1 MINSS
6 AKVLDCTQAKHNLEN
21 KKQQENQPQRPARKL
36 RIAIITE
43 TWPPEINGVS
53 LSVMQLTKGLQ
64 RRGHKI
70 LLVRPQQSEKNH
82 SFYPDQEC
90 VVRSQSIPKYP
101 QMQFGWPQIF
111 KIGQALDQFKADIV
125 HIVTE
130 GPLGLAALNQAK
142 LRNIP
147 ISSGF
152 HSSFHDFS
160 RYFDMA
166 FLVRPVRQYLKWFH
180 NQTDL
185 TLVPSA
191 DTRQVLKDEFGLR
204 CPMRIISRGVDN
216 QRFNRNLRSSGLRRQ
231 WQVDD
236 NTTVLLSVGRVSPE
250 KEVPFIIKSFYALK
264 KHQPQRKLKMVVV
277 GDGPIRED
285 LEKQYPDV
293 IFMGAQMG
301 EALAMCYA
309 SADAFLFA
317 SEVDTFGNVVLEAV
331 SSGLPVLAYNYAA
344 PALMVENERTGW
356 LLPFGD
362 KEAWQKT
369 LLNLPSL
376 KDLAHMGQIASQK
389 VGDCGWDRPV
399 ADFESALLHYAK
411 KPTMYLLF

>member
-1 MINSS
+1 MTNQS
-6 AKVLDCTQAKHNLEN
+6 AIVLDYAQAKLQQNKNLQNES
-21 KKQQENQPQRPARKL
+21 KLPARKL
-36 RIAIITE
+36 RIAIVTE

-70 LLVRPQQSEKNH
+70 LLIRPQQSEKNH

-185 TLVPSA
+185 TLVPSE

-231 WQVDD
+231 WQADD

-250 KEVPFIIKSFYALK
+250 KEVPFILKSYQELK
-264 KHQPQRKLKMVVV
+264 KYQPQRKLKMVVV

-293 IFMGAQMG
+293 TFMGAQMG

-309 SADAFLFA
+309 SADVFLFA
-317 SEVDTFGNVVLEAV
+317 SEVDTFGNVVLEALA
-331 SSGLPVLAYNYAA
+331 SGLPVLAYNYAA
-344 PALMVENERTGW
+344 PALMVEHGRTGW
-356 LLPFGD
+356 LPPFAD
-362 KEAWQKT
+362 KQAWQKT

-376 KDLAHMGQIASQK
+376 KDLAHMGQIAGQK
-389 VGDCGWDRPV
+389 VADCGWDRPV
-399 ADFESALLHYAK
+399 ADFETALLQYAK
-411 KPTMYLLF
+411 KPTMYLQF

>member
-1 MINSS
+1 MTDYIIKTESLNFRFSKNK
-6 AKVLDCTQAKHNLEN
+6 KVLDD
-21 KKQQENQPQRPARKL
+21 
-36 RIAIITE
+36 I
-43 TWPPEINGVS
+43 S
-53 LSVMQLTKGLQ
+53 L
-64 RRGHKI
+64 
-70 LLVRPQQSEKNH
+70 N
-82 SFYPDQEC
+82 
-90 VVRSQSIPKYP
+90 IPKGSIYGFLGPNGAGKSTTMRLLTGILPEQEDAISLFGKPLKEQLP
-101 QMQFGWPQIF
+101 QVFDN
-111 KIGQALDQFKADIV
+111 IGALV
-125 HIVTE
+125 E
-130 GPLGLAALNQAK
+130 SPALYLHLSGYNNLKYIAK

-180 NQTDL
+180 KQTDL
-185 TLVPSA
+185 TLVPSE

-293 IFMGAQMG
+293 VFMGAQMG

-344 PALMVENERTGW
+344 PALMVEHERTGW

-369 LLNLPSL
+369 LLKLPSL

-411 KPTMYLLF
+411 KPTMYVQF

>member
-1 MINSS
+1 MTNQS
-6 AKVLDCTQAKHNLEN
+6 AIVLDYAQAKLQQN
-21 KKQQENQPQRPARKL
+21 KNQQNESKLPARKL
-36 RIAIITE
+36 RIAIVTE

-70 LLVRPQQSEKNH
+70 LLIRPQQSEKNH

-185 TLVPSA
+185 TLVPSE

-231 WQVDD
+231 WQADD

-250 KEVPFIIKSFYALK
+250 KEVPFILKSYQELK
-264 KHQPQRKLKMVVV
+264 KYQPQRKLKMVVV

-293 IFMGAQMG
+293 TFMGAQMG

-309 SADAFLFA
+309 SADVFLFA
-317 SEVDTFGNVVLEAV
+317 SEVDTFGNVVLEALA
-331 SSGLPVLAYNYAA
+331 SGLPVLAYNYAA
-344 PALMVENERTGW
+344 PALMVEHGRTGW
-356 LLPFGD
+356 LLPFAD
-362 KEAWQKT
+362 KQAWQKT

-376 KDLAHMGQIASQK
+376 KDLAHMGQIAGQK
-389 VGDCGWDRPV
+389 VADCGWDRPV
-399 ADFESALLHYAK
+399 ADFEDALLQYAK
-411 KPTMYLLF
+411 KPTMYVQF

>member
-1 MINSS
+1 MINAS
-6 AKVLDCTQAKHNLEN
+6 ANVLDYAQAKLQQN
-21 KKQQENQPQRPARKL
+21 KKQQPESSSPARKL
-36 RIAIITE
+36 RIAIVTE

-70 LLVRPQQSEKNH
+70 LLIRPQQSEKNYH
-82 SFYPDQEC
+82 FYPDQEC
-90 VVRSQSIPKYP
+90 VVRSQSIPKYS
-101 QMQFGWPQIF
+101 QLQFGWPQIF

-142 LRNIP
+142 LRQIP

-166 FLVRPVRQYLKWFH
+166 FLVKPVRQYLKWFH

-185 TLVPSA
+185 TLVPSE
-191 DTRQVLKDEFGLR
+191 DTRQVLNQFGLR
-204 CPMRIISRGVDN
+204 CPMRIIGRGVDN
-216 QRFNRNLRSSGLRRQ
+216 QRFNHNLRSSGLRRR
-231 WQVDD
+231 WQADD

-250 KEVPFIIKSFYALK
+250 KEVPFILQSFNVLK
-264 KHQPQRKLKMVVV
+264 QHQPQRKLKMVVV
-277 GDGPIRED
+277 GDGPIREE
-285 LEKQYPDV
+285 LQQQYPDV
-293 IFMGAQMG
+293 IFMGEQVG
-301 EALAMCYA
+301 ESLAMCYA

-317 SEVDTFGNVVLEAV
+317 SEVDTFGNVVLEAMA
-331 SSGLPVLAYNYAA
+331 SGLPVLAYNYAA
-344 PALMVENERTGW
+344 PALMVEHARTGW
-356 LLPFGD
+356 LLPFAD
-362 KEAWQKT
+362 KAAWQKT
-369 LLNLPSL
+369 LMNLPSL
-376 KDLAHMGQIASQK
+376 KDLAHMGQIASNK

-399 ADFESALLHYAK
+399 ADFEDALLQYAK
-411 KPTMYLLF
+411 KPTMYVQF

>member
-1 MINSS
+1 MTNQTAI
-6 AKVLDCTQAKHNLEN
+6 VLDYAQAKLQQN
-21 KKQQENQPQRPARKL
+21 KNQQNESKLPARKL
-36 RIAIITE
+36 RIAVVTE

-70 LLVRPQQSEKNH
+70 LLIRPQQSEKNH

-185 TLVPSA
+185 TLVPSE

-231 WQVDD
+231 WQADD

-250 KEVPFIIKSFYALK
+250 KEVPFILKSYQELK
-264 KHQPQRKLKMVVV
+264 IHQPQRKLKMVVV

-293 IFMGAQMG
+293 TFMGAQMG

-309 SADAFLFA
+309 SADVFLFA

-331 SSGLPVLAYNYAA
+331 ASGLPVLAYNYAA
-344 PALMVENERTGW
+344 PALMIEHGRTGW
-356 LLPFGD
+356 LLAFAD
-362 KEAWQKT
+362 KQAWQKT

-376 KDLAHMGQIASQK
+376 KDLAHMGQIAGQK

-411 KPTMYLLF
+411 KPTMYLQL

>member
-1 MINSS
+1 MTNQS
-6 AKVLDCTQAKHNLEN
+6 AIVLDYAQAKLQQN
-21 KKQQENQPQRPARKL
+21 KNQQNESKLPARKL
-36 RIAIITE
+36 RIAIVTE

-70 LLVRPQQSEKNH
+70 LLVRPQQSEKTH

-185 TLVPSA
+185 TLVPSE

-231 WQVDD
+231 WQADD

-250 KEVPFIIKSFYALK
+250 KEVPFILKSYQELK
-264 KHQPQRKLKMVVV
+264 RYQPQRKLKMVVV

-293 IFMGAQMG
+293 TFMGAQMG

-309 SADAFLFA
+309 SADVFLFA

-331 SSGLPVLAYNYAA
+331 ASGLPVLAYNYAA
-344 PALMVENERTGW
+344 PALMVEHGRTGW
-356 LLPFGD
+356 LLPFAD
-362 KEAWQKT
+362 KQAWQKT
-369 LLNLPSL
+369 LLN
-376 KDLAHMGQIASQK
+376 
-389 VGDCGWDRPV
+389 
-399 ADFESALLHYAK
+399 
-411 KPTMYLLF
+411 

>member
-1 MINSS
+1 MTNQS
-6 AKVLDCTQAKHNLEN
+6 AIVLDYAQAKLQQN
-21 KKQQENQPQRPARKL
+21 KNQQNESKLPARNL
-36 RIAIITE
+36 RIAIVTE

-185 TLVPSA
+185 TLVPSE

-231 WQVDD
+231 WQADD

-250 KEVPFIIKSFYALK
+250 KEVPFILKSYQELK
-264 KHQPQRKLKMVVV
+264 RYQPQRKLKMVVV

-293 IFMGAQMG
+293 TFMGAQMG

-309 SADAFLFA
+309 SADVFLFA
-317 SEVDTFGNVVLEAV
+317 SEVDTFGNVVLEALA
-331 SSGLPVLAYNYAA
+331 SGLPVLAYNYAA
-344 PALMVENERTGW
+344 PALMVEHGRTGW
-356 LLPFGD
+356 LLPFAD
-362 KEAWQKT
+362 KQAWQKT

-376 KDLAHMGQIASQK
+376 KDLAHMGQIAGQK

-399 ADFESALLHYAK
+399 ADFEEALLQYAK
-411 KPTMYLLF
+411 KPTMYLQF

>member
-1 MINSS
+1 MTNQTAI
-6 AKVLDCTQAKHNLEN
+6 VLDYAQAKLQQN
-21 KKQQENQPQRPARKL
+21 KNQQNESKLPARKL
-36 RIAIITE
+36 RIAIVTE

-70 LLVRPQQSEKNH
+70 LLIRPQQSEKNH

-185 TLVPSA
+185 TLVPSE

-231 WQVDD
+231 WQADD

-250 KEVPFIIKSFYALK
+250 KEVPFILKSYQELK
-264 KHQPQRKLKMVVV
+264 RYQPQRKLKMVVV

-293 IFMGAQMG
+293 TFMGAQMG

-309 SADAFLFA
+309 SADVFLFA
-317 SEVDTFGNVVLEAV
+317 SEVDTFGNVVLEALA
-331 SSGLPVLAYNYAA
+331 SGLPVLAYNYAA
-344 PALMVENERTGW
+344 PALMVEHGRTGW
-356 LLPFGD
+356 LLPFAD
-362 KEAWQKT
+362 KQAWQKT

-376 KDLAHMGQIASQK
+376 KDLAHMGQIAGQK

-399 ADFESALLHYAK
+399 ADFEDALLQYAK
-411 KPTMYLLF
+411 KPTMYVQF

>member
-1 MINSS
+1 M
-6 AKVLDCTQAKHNLEN
+6 
-21 KKQQENQPQRPARKL
+21 
-36 RIAIITE
+36 RIAIVTE

-185 TLVPSA
+185 TLVPSE

-231 WQVDD
+231 WQADD

-250 KEVPFIIKSFYALK
+250 KEVPFILKSYQELK
-264 KHQPQRKLKMVVV
+264 IHQPQRKLKMVVV

-293 IFMGAQMG
+293 TFMGAQMG

-309 SADAFLFA
+309 SADVFLFA

-331 SSGLPVLAYNYAA
+331 ASGLPVLAYNYAA
-344 PALMVENERTGW
+344 PALMVEHGRTGW
-356 LLPFGD
+356 LLPFAD
-362 KEAWQKT
+362 KQAWQKT

-376 KDLAHMGQIASQK
+376 KDLAHMGQIAGQK

-411 KPTMYLLF
+411 KPTMYLQL

>member
-1 MINSS
+1 MTNQS
-6 AKVLDCTQAKHNLEN
+6 AIVLDYAQAKLQQN
-21 KKQQENQPQRPARKL
+21 KNQQNESKLPARKL
-36 RIAIITE
+36 RIAIVTE

-70 LLVRPQQSEKNH
+70 LLIRPHQSEKNH

-185 TLVPSA
+185 TLVPSE

-204 CPMRIISRGVDN
+204 CPMRIISRGVDK

-231 WQVDD
+231 WQADD

-250 KEVPFIIKSFYALK
+250 KEVPFILKSYQELK
-264 KHQPQRKLKMVVV
+264 KYQPQRKLKMVVV

-293 IFMGAQMG
+293 TFMGAQMG

-309 SADAFLFA
+309 SADVFLFA
-317 SEVDTFGNVVLEAV
+317 SEVDTFGNVVLEALA
-331 SSGLPVLAYNYAA
+331 SGLPVLAYNYAA
-344 PALMVENERTGW
+344 PALMVEHGRTGW
-356 LLPFGD
+356 LLPFAD
-362 KEAWQKT
+362 KQAWQKT

-376 KDLAHMGQIASQK
+376 KDLAHMGQIAGQK
-389 VGDCGWDRPV
+389 VADCGWDRPV
-399 ADFESALLHYAK
+399 ADFEDALLQYAK
-411 KPTMYLLF
+411 KPTMYVQF

>member
-1 MINSS
+1 MTNQS
-6 AKVLDCTQAKHNLEN
+6 AIVLDYAQAKLQQN
-21 KKQQENQPQRPARKL
+21 KNQQNESKLPARKL
-36 RIAIITE
+36 RIAIVTE

-70 LLVRPQQSEKNH
+70 LLVRPQKSEKTH

-185 TLVPSA
+185 TLVPSE

-204 CPMRIISRGVDN
+204 CPMRIISRGVDK

-231 WQVDD
+231 WQADD

-250 KEVPFIIKSFYALK
+250 KEVPFILKSYQELK
-264 KHQPQRKLKMVVV
+264 KYQPQRKLKMVVV

-293 IFMGAQMG
+293 TFMGAQMG

-309 SADAFLFA
+309 SADVFLFA
-317 SEVDTFGNVVLEAV
+317 SEVDTFGNVVLEALA
-331 SSGLPVLAYNYAA
+331 SGLPVLAYNYAA
-344 PALMVENERTGW
+344 PALMIEHGRTGW
-356 LLPFGD
+356 LLAFAD
-362 KEAWQKT
+362 KQAWLKT

-376 KDLAHMGQIASQK
+376 KDLAHMGQIAGQK
-389 VGDCGWDRPV
+389 VADCGWDRPV
-399 ADFESALLHYAK
+399 ADFEDALFQYAK
-411 KPTMYLLF
+411 KPTMYVQF